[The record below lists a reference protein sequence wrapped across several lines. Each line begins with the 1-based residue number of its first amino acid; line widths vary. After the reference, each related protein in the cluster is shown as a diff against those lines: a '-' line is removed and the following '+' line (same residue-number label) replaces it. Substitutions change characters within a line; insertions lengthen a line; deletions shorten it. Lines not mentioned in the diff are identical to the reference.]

1 MVKRSVCGLT
11 VILFVLSCL
20 LFTSCSQRMVQ
31 EEEEGTVG
39 TEEGKGLKGEGVTE
53 DGLDG
58 DRRRVEELRKKEGI
72 QLSNVYFSFDDFSLS
87 EEAKKTLVEDAAW
100 LMNRPEKKVAIGG
113 HCDERGT
120 GEYNLAL
127 GERRANSAKRYLI
140 NLGVNA
146 SQMSTISYGEEKPA
160 DSGHTEEAWA
170 KNRRGEFVVQ

>member
-1 MVKRSVCGLT
+1 MVRRSVCGLT
-11 VILFVLSCL
+11 VVLFVLSCL
-20 LFTSCSQRMVQ
+20 LFTSCSRRMVQ

-39 TEEGKGLKGEGVTE
+39 TKGQEGEGVTE
-53 DGLDG
+53 EGLD
-58 DRRRVEELRKKEGI
+58 DAKRRLEELRKKEGI

-87 EEAKKTLVEDAAW
+87 EEAKKTLVENAAW

-140 NLGVNA
+140 TLGVSAN
-146 SQMSTISYGEEKPA
+146 QISTISYGEEKPA
-160 DSGHTEEAWA
+160 DLGNDEEAWA
-170 KNRRGEFVVQ
+170 KNRRDEFVVQ

>member
-11 VILFVLSCL
+11 LILFVLSSL
-20 LFTSCSQRMVQ
+20 LFTSCSKRVVQ

-39 TEEGKGLKGEGVTE
+39 TEESKGLEGGSVTE
-53 DGLDG
+53 EGLDG

-87 EEAKKTLVEDAAW
+87 EEAKQTLLENAAW

-146 SQMSTISYGEEKPA
+146 GQISTISYGEEKPA
-160 DSGHTEEAWA
+160 DMGNTEESWA

>member
-1 MVKRSVCGLT
+1 MVRRSVCGLT
-11 VILFVLSCL
+11 VVLFVLSCL
-20 LFTSCSQRMVQ
+20 LFSSCSQRMVQ

-39 TEEGKGLKGEGVTE
+39 TKGQEGVTE
-53 DGLDG
+53 EGLD
-58 DRRRVEELRKKEGI
+58 DARRRLEELRKKEGI

-87 EEAKKTLVEDAAW
+87 EEAKRTLVENAAW
-100 LMNRPEKKVAIGG
+100 LMNRTQKKVAIGG

-140 NLGVNA
+140 NLGVKA
-146 SQMSTISYGEEKPA
+146 SQISTISYGEEKPA

-170 KNRRGEFVVQ
+170 KNRRAEFVVQ